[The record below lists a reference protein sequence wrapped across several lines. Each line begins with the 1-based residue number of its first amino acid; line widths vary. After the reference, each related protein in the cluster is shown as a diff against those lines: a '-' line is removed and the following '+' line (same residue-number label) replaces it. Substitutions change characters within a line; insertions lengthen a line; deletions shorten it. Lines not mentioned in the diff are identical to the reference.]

1 MPGIF
6 VYGEI
11 GVDNLIAVPHLPT
24 AERAAFPTSDIHHIG
39 GAGANV
45 AVMLANWGVPVALS
59 GNAIG
64 DDLFGTQ
71 LRGWLGKYPALDL
84 RSLEII
90 PGSATPFCRILVLP
104 SGERAIMVF
113 GYPQTHKT
121 ALTPAML
128 EGVKFMALDLYGG
141 PERRTAAEVAR
152 QQGVRTAIGDLIWPD
167 HALLPLADILTN
179 SAAYI
184 RQEFP
189 GVDPREHAAALQARS
204 GGLVVTTDGGRP
216 VHVLDRDGSA
226 FLVTPPKVPV
236 VDATGAGDAFKAG
249 LLYGLSN
256 GLELPRAVCWAVAAG
271 ALKVGRLGAVTH
283 PPAAAE
289 VEQLAATLRPEAVG
303 PR

>member
-1 MPGIF
+1 LPGIF
-6 VYGEI
+6 VYGEV
-11 GVDNLIAVPHLPT
+11 GVDNLITVPHLPT

-45 AVMLANWGVPVALS
+45 AVLLASWGVPVALS

-64 DDLFGTQ
+64 DDSFGLQ
-71 LRGWLGKYPALDL
+71 LHGWLARYPALDL
-84 RSLEII
+84 HWLEII

-104 SGERAIMVF
+104 NGERAILVF
-113 GYPQTHKT
+113 GYPRTHKS

-128 EGVKFMALDLYGG
+128 EGAKYVALDLYGG
-141 PERRTAAEVAR
+141 PERRAAAEVAR
-152 QQGVRTAIGDLIWPD
+152 MEGVPTVIGDLIWPD

-189 GVDPREHAAALQARS
+189 GVDLREHAAALQARS

-216 VHVLDRDGSA
+216 VHVLERDGNA
-226 FLVTPPKVPV
+226 FLVTPPEVPVV

-249 LLYGLSN
+249 LLYGLFS
-256 GLELPRAVCWAVAAG
+256 GLDLPRAVCWAVAAG

-283 PPAAAE
+283 PPTMDE
-289 VEQLAATLRPEAVG
+289 VEQMAATLRPEAVSS
-303 PR
+303 

>member
-11 GVDNLIAVPHLPT
+11 GVDNLIAVPHLPS

-45 AVMLANWGVPVALS
+45 AVFLASWGLPVGLS

-64 DDLFGTQ
+64 DDLFGRQ
-71 LRGWLGKYPALDL
+71 LHEWLRQYPALDL
-84 RSLEII
+84 RWLELR

-104 SGERAIMVF
+104 NGERAILVF
-113 GYPQTHKT
+113 GYSQTHKT
-121 ALTPAML
+121 PLTAEML
-128 EGVKFMALDLYGG
+128 EGARFLALDLYGG
-141 PERRTAAEVAR
+141 PERRAAAEMAR
-152 QQGVRTAIGDLIWPD
+152 QKGVPNVIGDLIWPGHD
-167 HALLPLADILTN
+167 LLPLADIVTN

-189 GVDPREHAAALQARS
+189 GANLREHAAALQARS
-204 GGLVVTTDGGRP
+204 GGLVLTTDGGNA
-216 VHVLDRDGSA
+216 VQVLDRDGTSFQVA
-226 FLVTPPKVPV
+226 PPAVPV

-249 LLYGLSN
+249 LLYGLYH
-256 GLELPRAVCWAVAAG
+256 GLDLSRAVSWAVAAG

-283 PPAAAE
+283 PPTVAE
-289 VEQLAATLRPEAVG
+289 VESLAATLRSEPAAF
-303 PR
+303 

>member
-24 AERAAFPTSDIHHIG
+24 AERAAFPTSDLYHIG

-45 AVMLANWGVPVALS
+45 AVLLAAWGVPVGLS

-64 DDLFGTQ
+64 DDQ
-71 LRGWLGKYPALDL
+71 LGLQLQQWLAHYTALDL
-84 RSLEII
+84 RWLDVQ

-104 SGERAIMVF
+104 NGERAILVF

-121 ALTPAML
+121 PLTAEML
-128 EGVKFMALDLYGG
+128 AGAPYLALDLYGG
-141 PERRTAAEVAR
+141 VERRAAAELAR
-152 QQGVRTAIGDLIWPD
+152 QQGVPTAIGDLISPD
-167 HALLPLADILTN
+167 HELLPLADIVTN

-189 GVDPREHAAALQARS
+189 GADLRQHAAALQAIS
-204 GGLVVTTDGGRP
+204 TGLVLTTDGGSA
-216 VHVLDRDGSA
+216 VHVLDRNGIA
-226 FLVTPPKVPV
+226 FQVSPPKVSV

-249 LLYGLSN
+249 LLYGLYH
-256 GLELPRAVCWAVAAG
+256 GWDLPRAVCWAVAAG

-283 PPAAAE
+283 PPSVDE
-289 VEQLAATLRPEAVG
+289 VSRMAATLHVEAV
-303 PR
+303 PS

>member
-45 AVMLANWGVPVALS
+45 AVLLAAWGVPVALS

-64 DDLFGTQ
+64 DDEFGQQ
-71 LRGWLGKYPALDL
+71 LLAWLGQYPDLDL
-84 RSLEII
+84 RWLQVR

-104 SGERAIMVF
+104 NGERAILVF

-121 ALTPAML
+121 PLSAEML
-128 EGVKFMALDLYGG
+128 EGARFLALDLYGG
-141 PERRTAAEVAR
+141 PERRAAAELAHR
-152 QQGVRTAIGDLIWPD
+152 QGVPNVIGDLIWPD
-167 HALLPLADILTN
+167 HDLLPLADIVTN

-189 GVDPREHAAALQARS
+189 GVDLREHAAALQARS
-204 GGLVVTTDGGRP
+204 HGLVLTTDGSNP
-216 VHVLDRDGSA
+216 VHVLDRDGAA
-226 FLVTPPKVPV
+226 FQVTPPKVSV
-236 VDATGAGDAFKAG
+236 VDATGAGDAFKSG
-249 LLYGLSN
+249 LLYGLFE
-256 GLELPRAVCWAVAAG
+256 GLDLPHAVCMAVAAG

-283 PPAAAE
+283 PPTVDEVNHLAE
-289 VEQLAATLRPEAVG
+289 TLHTEPA
-303 PR
+303 